1 MFSNIYQI
9 GEKPISEKEYITADS
24 FSTHDFVGKI
34 ADYVKNIDDRK
45 YEIEKLAEWLA
56 NNRLGKMKGHTLTL
70 SGYMLLSNYFYE
82 RYKRFKQA
90 ARSLC
95 AIDER
100 QFMEFASISDLIFT
114 VGSQFNDE
122 HGNYIYQEGHELI
135 TMDEFLR
142 TAKVDTPYYIGGIC
156 EYHY

>member
-1 MFSNIYQI
+1 
-9 GEKPISEKEYITADS
+9 
-24 FSTHDFVGKI
+24 
-34 ADYVKNIDDRK
+34 
-45 YEIEKLAEWLA
+45 
-56 NNRLGKMKGHTLTL
+56 
-70 SGYMLLSNYFYE
+70 
-82 RYKRFKQA
+82 
-90 ARSLC
+90 
-95 AIDER
+95 
-100 QFMEFASISDLIFT
+100 MEFASISDLIFT